1 MELHPV
7 HGGFAVAQTHND
19 AVVGGGGGFQD
30 LVHGFGYDC
39 QGVIAGRGEGVGH
52 IFEYGDVLVHEAGG
66 LAVHEFGSMGN
77 GATECLRDGLVAKAY
92 TQ

>member
-52 IFEYGDVLVHEAGG
+52 IFEYGTFSCTRREVLP
-66 LAVHEFGSMGN
+66 HEFGAWVTVPPNASAMACGP
-77 GATECLRDGLVAKAY
+77 AAY